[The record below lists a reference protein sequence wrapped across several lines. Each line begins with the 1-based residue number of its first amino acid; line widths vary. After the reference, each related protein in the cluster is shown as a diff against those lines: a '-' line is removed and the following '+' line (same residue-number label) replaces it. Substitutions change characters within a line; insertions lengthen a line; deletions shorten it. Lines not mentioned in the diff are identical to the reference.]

1 MPRSP
6 TTLDPFNAI
15 AEPKR
20 RDVLAALAQASTAGR
35 NEVPVNDLVNIL
47 HWPQPQVSKHL
58 AVLREVGIVA
68 VRRRGRERLYSIN
81 GDQLKTIHDWAAM
94 FDRFW
99 THHIDR
105 VKARAEAMARAAELS
120 AAPHPLL
127 SPNIHPSQESHP

>member
-1 MPRSP
+1 VARSP

-20 RDVLAALAQASTAGR
+20 REVLIALAKASNSGTT
-35 NEVPVNDLVNIL
+35 EVPVNDLVDL
-47 HWPQPQVSKHL
+47 LQWPQPQVSKHL

-68 VRRRGRERLYSIN
+68 VHRRGRQRLYSIN
-81 GDQLKTIHDWAAM
+81 GSALKTIHDWAAM

-105 VKARAEAMARAAELS
+105 VKQHAEAAARAAE
-120 AAPHPLL
+120 AAAATKINSEPNPPHDP
-127 SPNIHPSQESHP
+127 